1 MRELLKR
8 SRHWLMVGWFWPLV
22 LLALPNCILNAG
34 PYEGEKH
41 VFEPGNEPKSSAI
54 MCGIPKAEFVQ
65 NVVCAT
71 DADEEEG
78 IPMAQ
83 AAIALRNGVS
93 NIIALDYSPEA
104 VAQCDGQPRKIEY
117 YGTFPDGYTTCINC
131 KTQIP
136 VPYID
141 GDAACVAQCQDLINF
156 GNDPFN
162 GETQSVLEYARPTP
176 RSPRQLASRRRYKGD
191 MYARRGRCLQSDVDR
206 VLESDASIVDH
217 AALDPLVDEVM
228 RPVVRREDAYTP
240 TLHHAIEV
248 SGPGLGDEAQRR
260 RILFYGSGADRTP
273 SQHHDG
279 ERCQRGALVPH
290 MGVVLISMML
300 VFVGRGRRARVAE
313 TARSSAVESP
323 R

>member
-41 VFEPGNEPKSSAI
+41 VFEPGTSPSRARSVRDSESRVRP
-54 MCGIPKAEFVQ
+54 ERRVR
-65 NVVCAT
+65 T

-104 VAQCDGQPRKIEY
+104 VAQCDGRRARSRY

-162 GETQSVLEYARPTP
+162 GETQSVLSTARPTP
-176 RSPRQLASRRRYKGD
+176 RSPRQLASRRRYKGGI
-191 MYARRGRCLQSDVDR
+191 ARRGRCLQPDVDR

-228 RPVVRREDAYTP
+228 RPLVRREDAYTP

-260 RILFYGSGADRTP
+260 RILFYGSGADELPASTTMASAASAGPSCRTWAW
-273 SQHHDG
+273 S
-279 ERCQRGALVPH
+279 
-290 MGVVLISMML
+290 
-300 VFVGRGRRARVAE
+300 
-313 TARSSAVESP
+313 
-323 R
+323 